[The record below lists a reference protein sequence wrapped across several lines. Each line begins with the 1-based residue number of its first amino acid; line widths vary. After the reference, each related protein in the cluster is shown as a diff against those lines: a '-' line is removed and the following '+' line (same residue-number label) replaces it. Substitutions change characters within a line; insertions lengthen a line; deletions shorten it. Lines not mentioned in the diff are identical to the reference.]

1 MSVFF
6 KASFFCF
13 SQLIP
18 QSVWS
23 IFRCIVAQIRTVGPY
38 CVMFLMGMFYPLGQG
53 PYFDK
58 YIFELAAKNPASGNN
73 LMVGSLESCAGIT
86 KVLIAFPIGYLLDM
100 RPTARNTFAKLGLP
114 IGCITAAISVFA
126 ILGDYIT
133 LLSLMQVAW
142 LLRGCRRNE
151 MERMLGE

>member
-1 MSVFF
+1 MYCGTNQNS
-6 KASFFCF
+6 
-13 SQLIP
+13 
-18 QSVWS
+18 
-23 IFRCIVAQIRTVGPY
+23 RY

-53 PYFDK
+53 PYFDE

-100 RPTARNTFAKLGLP
+100 RPTARTTVAKLGLP